1 MGYAG
6 GDQNMDFPIGDVI
19 DNEKASYCS
28 EGCLDPWLAD
38 GFCDEGCNNAEC
50 AYDSG
55 DCGFSHFERIQH
67 EKTLNLSST
76 FQSEK
81 NFHYSLEKGMTVV
94 YWDLSNV
101 FEKFKD
107 IAIVPNT
114 DSAIRS
120 ISLSQQHDTHYL
132 TLILR
137 NTSLVTLNITLQ
149 GRSKS
154 SSDDAIF
161 LHLVVECDTTGHIP
175 VSEPLV
181 SKVSIFH
188 YAVI

>member
-1 MGYAG
+1 
-6 GDQNMDFPIGDVI
+6 
-19 DNEKASYCS
+19 
-28 EGCLDPWLAD
+28 
-38 GFCDEGCNNAEC
+38 
-50 AYDSG
+50 
-55 DCGFSHFERIQH
+55 
-67 EKTLNLSST
+67 
-76 FQSEK
+76 
-81 NFHYSLEKGMTVV
+81 MTVV

-181 SKVSIFH
+181 SQVRIFH

>member
-1 MGYAG
+1 
-6 GDQNMDFPIGDVI
+6 MDFPIGDVI
-19 DNEKASYCS
+19 DDEKASYCS

-76 FQSEK
+76 FQAEK
-81 NFHYSLEKGMTVV
+81 KFYYSLEKGMTVV

-154 SSDDAIF
+154 SSEEAIF
-161 LHLVVECDTTGHIP
+161 LHLMVDCDTTGHIP

-181 SKVSIFH
+181 SQMRIFDSRMQLST
-188 YAVI
+188 YII

>member
-1 MGYAG
+1 
-6 GDQNMDFPIGDVI
+6 MDFPIGDVI

-81 NFHYSLEKGMTVV
+81 NFYYSLEKGMTVV

-181 SKVSIFH
+181 SKVRVFH
-188 YAVI
+188 YAVTYII